1 MSDLVRFGVSIE
13 EDLLKKFDERIH
25 KKGYKNRS
33 EALRDLIRSDMVT
46 DEWVSDKETAG
57 TITLV
62 YDHHTNDLG
71 QSLTHIQHSFTGDII
86 SVLHVHLDHHNCM
99 EVLVVKGRASLLQA
113 LADQLTGIRGVKYG
127 KLSVAT
133 TGALMTSGAAHH
145 HDARGGHSHSH

>member
-13 EDLLKKFDERIH
+13 EDLLQKFDERIH
-25 KKGYKNRS
+25 RKGYKNRS

-46 DEWVSDKETAG
+46 EEWQTDQETAG

-62 YDHHTNDLG
+62 YDHHTSDLG

-86 SVLHVHLDHHNCM
+86 SVLHVHLDHNNCM
-99 EVLVVKGRASLLQA
+99 EVLVVKGKASLLQS
-113 LADQLTGIRGVKYG
+113 LADQLAGIRGVKYG

-133 TGALMTSGAAHH
+133 TGALMTSDTHH
-145 HDARGGHSHSH
+145 HHHGHEDHNH